1 MIDGKSSHPDE
12 PQTMKKRPKMRM
24 VLLAALSM
32 LYVVIAA
39 ADEDKIA
46 AEVVAKAKA
55 GGTVS
60 VIVGLDVP
68 WQREDMLN
76 DDGIPLQR
84 QAIRAAQQQLLSEL
98 GDTPH
103 KIIQEYQEIPGIA
116 LEIGPDAVAVLE
128 KSTTVTN
135 VIAAPPALET
145 REDRRAESP
154 PTANSEV
161 HRNPG
166 NVSGEIFESVQ
177 SGNTVLVLVGLKAPW
192 RPEGV
197 LSEALVAAQRNAI
210 AASQDYLLTELIHTH
225 YRVTRRFRRIPG
237 IALEV
242 GLDALR
248 VLDRSAAVTNVLKD
262 RPAKPKN

>member
-1 MIDGKSSHPDE
+1 
-12 PQTMKKRPKMRM
+12 MKKRLKMPM
-24 VLLAALSM
+24 ILLAVLAM

-39 ADEDKIA
+39 ADEDKIP
-46 AEVVAKAKA
+46 AEVVAKAKSR
-55 GGTVS
+55 GTVS

-68 WQREDMLN
+68 WQREDTLS
-76 DDGIPLQR
+76 DDAIALQR
-84 QAIRAAQQQLLSEL
+84 RAIRVAQQQLLSEL
-98 GDTPH
+98 GETPH
-103 KIIQEYQEIPGIA
+103 TIIEEYQEIPGIA
-116 LEIGPDAVAVLE
+116 LEIGPDAVDVLE

-135 VIAAPPALET
+135 VLAAPPALET
-145 REDRRAESP
+145 RENLRAESP
-154 PTANSEV
+154 PTAKSEIQS
-161 HRNPG
+161 NPG
-166 NVSGEIFESVQ
+166 KVSGDIFESVQ
-177 SGNTVLVLVGLKAPW
+177 FGNTVLVLVGLKAPW

-197 LSEALVAAQRNAI
+197 LSEALVAAQRNVI

-262 RPAKPKN
+262 RPAKTRN